1 MSMSHE
7 LKYKAAI
14 RKAKIMNFIK
24 YLIVY
29 SVLLV
34 PLIPIISMVIW
45 LVVQSFSEGPTS
57 GLIPRGFTLKNFR
70 FLWHPIRFGLS
81 EYPNIWPIVA
91 NSLILAFG
99 TMAFDIPVSALAGY
113 ALSRMKFRG
122 RVATMK
128 LIVALHAFPGVILLI
143 ALFYILNRLGLYGK
157 GILTLI
163 GVALVKAGLSIP
175 MNTWILKGFFDGI
188 PWELE
193 WAAMVDGCSRFQTWR
208 KILLPVIAPGISAVA
223 IFSFMGGWG
232 EFLLAYTYIKR
243 KEFYPISVF
252 LYSVIG
258 EFVFVDWGLLAAV
271 ALFYMIPIIA
281 FYGLVQRT
289 LLKLQLV
296 GAVKG

>member
-1 MSMSHE
+1 MASKKSG
-7 LKYKAAI
+7 YRAAI
-14 RKAKIMNFIK
+14 RKAKLMNLLK
-24 YLIVY
+24 YVIVY
-29 SVLLV
+29 SVLLI
-34 PLIPIISMVIW
+34 PLIPILSMIAW
-45 LVVQSFSEGPTS
+45 LIVQSFSEGPTS
-57 GLIPRGFTLKNFR
+57 GLIPRGFTFENFR

-81 EYPNIWPIVA
+81 EYPNIWPIVG
-91 NSLILAFG
+91 NSLILAVG
-99 TMAFDIPVSALAGY
+99 TVAFEIPVAALAGY
-113 ALSRMKFRG
+113 ALSRMKFPG

-163 GVALVKAGLSIP
+163 GVALVKAGLGVP
-175 MNTWILKGFFDGI
+175 MDTWILKGFFDGI

-208 KILLPVIAPGISAVA
+208 KILLPIITPGISAVA

-243 KEFYPISVF
+243 REFYPISVF

-271 ALFYMIPIIA
+271 ALFYMIPILV
-281 FYGLVQRT
+281 FYALTQKT

>member
-1 MSMSHE
+1 MASKKSG
-7 LKYKAAI
+7 YRAAI
-14 RKAKIMNFIK
+14 RKAKLMNLLK
-24 YLIVY
+24 YVIVY
-29 SVLLV
+29 SVLLIPLV
-34 PLIPIISMVIW
+34 PILSMIAWLI
-45 LVVQSFSEGPTS
+45 VQSFSEGPTS
-57 GLIPRGFTLKNFR
+57 GLIPRGFTFENFR

-81 EYPNIWPIVA
+81 EYPNIWPIVG
-91 NSLILAFG
+91 NSLILAVG
-99 TMAFDIPVSALAGY
+99 TVAFEIPVAALAGY
-113 ALSRMKFRG
+113 ALSRMKFPG

-163 GVALVKAGLSIP
+163 GVALVKAGLGVP
-175 MNTWILKGFFDGI
+175 MDTWILKGFFDGI

-208 KILLPVIAPGISAVA
+208 KILLPIITPGISAVA

-243 KEFYPISVF
+243 REFYPISVF

-271 ALFYMIPIIA
+271 ALFYMIPILV
-281 FYGLVQRT
+281 FYALTQKT

>member
-1 MSMSHE
+1 MTS
-7 LKYKAAI
+7 KPKPRYRAAI
-14 RKAKIMNFIK
+14 RKAKLMNFLK
-24 YLIVY
+24 YVIVY
-29 SVLLV
+29 SVLLIPLV
-34 PLIPIISMVIW
+34 PILSMITW

-57 GLIPRGFTLKNFR
+57 GLIPRGFTLENFR

-81 EYPNIWPIVA
+81 EYPNIWPIVG
-91 NSLILAFG
+91 NSLILAVG
-99 TMAFDIPVSALAGY
+99 TVAFEIPVAALAGY
-113 ALSRMKFRG
+113 ALSRMKFPG
-122 RVATMK
+122 RVVTMK

-157 GILTLI
+157 GVLTLI
-163 GVALVKAGLSIP
+163 GVALVKAGLGVP
-175 MNTWILKGFFDGI
+175 MDTWILKGFFDGI

-208 KILLPVIAPGISAVA
+208 KILLPIITPGISAVA
-223 IFSFMGGWG
+223 IFSFMSGWG

-243 KEFYPISVF
+243 REFYPISVF

-271 ALFYMIPIIA
+271 ALFYMMPILV
-281 FYGLVQRT
+281 FYALTQKT